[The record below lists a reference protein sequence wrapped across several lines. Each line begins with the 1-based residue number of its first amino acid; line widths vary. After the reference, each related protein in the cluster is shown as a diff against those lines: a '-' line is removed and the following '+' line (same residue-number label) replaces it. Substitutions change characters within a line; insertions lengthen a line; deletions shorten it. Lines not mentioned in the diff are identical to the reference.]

1 MGSFPPGYVTTRYVE
16 VGLYLTCKISASK
29 AKGESF
35 QSEILHLCFLNDVL
49 VVYSEMACTMSEGIE
64 KKIPVGQIYWIDDKA
79 FLCECEGVRMKQPQ
93 SRISTKISRDMTKK
107 KWTRSSEMNIAPVI
121 KQSS

>member
-49 VVYSEMACTMSEGIE
+49 VVCSLLVCTMPEGIE
-64 KKIPVGQIYWIDDKA
+64 KKMPVGQVHWIDDKA
-79 FLCECEGVRMKQPQ
+79 LLCEGEGVRMKQPQ
-93 SRISTKISRDMTKK
+93 SQISTKISQDMTKNK
-107 KWTRSSEMNIAPVI
+107 
-121 KQSS
+121 